1 VEDVRE
7 AERRR
12 IAGGLRDVLAV
23 INSTES
29 IDAILD
35 RVLAQAVALVG
46 IDAGALYLRDPF
58 QPDLL
63 RLQSARDVP
72 EGSLPAAVPLG
83 TPLMGLA
90 VARRRPVML
99 ADFPAV
105 IGEPLAASIDEQLED
120 RGDYLEIVRPGPVS
134 ATDPGQRA
142 RNRLLAAQYP
152 SVLCVPLVAHDED
165 YGAIVLYCRNRNAF
179 SLTCVQLAEAFAQ
192 HSVLAVQNVKLRAQ
206 AEQRLEE
213 LEQRRRVSETLRD
226 LVAIINSGASLDET
240 LDEVLREAGRLLGSD
255 AGAVYV
261 RDDRDPKILKV
272 QRAHHLSERVMAR
285 RVRVGWPVT
294 GLAVLTGRPVVC
306 PDRLA
311 MLRRPTTDEEDDQSE
326 DRGAFLEVVRPI
338 HLTAF
343 DPEQYQVSRDMAP
356 QYPGVVSA
364 PLASRGY
371 VYGAITLFYAAA
383 RTFTDEEVVLVA
395 AFAEQVGLAIE
406 NAHLRR
412 QSERRL
418 RDLEALYRA
427 DESLYRSLRLED
439 VLQALVDVAG
449 DILQAGKIAIYL
461 RDERTG
467 LFSVR
472 AGRGL
477 SEALRADLFTLDEVR
492 IADAGADDEVVEVDD
507 LDRDTRLSPHLRD
520 VCEREGCRA
529 WITSAIRDGQRLL
542 GTFSVGYEEP
552 RVFGADERRL
562 LQALSQRAGLA
573 IQNARLFEQA
583 QQAAMHEERQRLARE
598 LHDAVTQTLFSA
610 SLIAEVTPRLWE
622 RDPVEG
628 RRRLEELRRLT
639 RGALAEMR
647 ALLVELRPGALV
659 EVPLGHLLRQL
670 ADATISRSGL
680 AIEVRVD
687 GERELRPDVQ
697 VGLYRIAQEALNNVV
712 KHAQA
717 QRVDVRLA
725 TEPHGVDLSVRDDG
739 QGFDPASVPP
749 GHLGL
754 GIMRERALAIGAQ
767 LDISNHGGSGTCVLV
782 SWHERDA
789 A

>member
-1 VEDVRE
+1 VDDVRE
-7 AERRR
+7 SERRR
-12 IAGGLRDVLAV
+12 IADGLRDVLAV
-23 INSTES
+23 INSSQS

-35 RVLAQAVALVG
+35 RVVAQAVELVG
-46 IDAGALYLRDPF
+46 SDAGALYLRDPM
-58 QPDLL
+58 QPGLL
-63 RLQSARDVP
+63 HLQAARDVP
-72 EGSLPAAVPLG
+72 ESGLPPTVPLG
-83 TPLMGLA
+83 TPLIGLA
-90 VARRRPVML
+90 VARRRPVIL
-99 ADFPAV
+99 TDFPAV
-105 IGEPLAASIDEQLED
+105 IDEPLAARIDDQLED
-120 RGDYLEIVRPGPVS
+120 HADYLEIVRPGPIS
-134 ATDPGQRA
+134 ASDPGQRA
-142 RNRLLAAQYP
+142 RNRLLAAEYR
-152 SVLCVPLVAHDED
+152 SVLCVPLLAHDED
-165 YGAIVLYCRNRNAF
+165 YGALVLYCRDRDAF

-192 HSVLAVQNVKLRAQ
+192 HSALAVQNVKLRAQ
-206 AEQRLEE
+206 AEQRLDE
-213 LEQRRRVSETLRD
+213 LEQRRRVSDTLRD
-226 LVAIINSGASLDET
+226 LVAIINSGASLDDI

-255 AGAVYV
+255 AGAVYL
-261 RDDRDPKILKV
+261 RDERDPRILKV
-272 QRAHHLSERVMAR
+272 QRSRHLSERVLAR
-285 RVRVGWPVT
+285 RIRVGWPVT

-311 MLRRPTTDEEDDQSE
+311 MLRRPTTDELAEQSE
-326 DRGAFLEVVRPI
+326 DRGAFLEVMRPTRMT
-338 HLTAF
+338 LG
-343 DPEQYQVSRDMAP
+343 DPEQYP
-356 QYPGVVSA
+356 QYPGVVAA
-364 PLASRGY
+364 PLASRGH

-412 QSERRL
+412 QAERRL

-427 DESLYRSLRLED
+427 DESLYRSPRLED

-461 RDERTG
+461 RDDRTG

-472 AGRGL
+472 ASRGL
-477 SEALRADLFTLDEVR
+477 SPVLRGDVFTLDEVR
-492 IADAGADDEVVEVDD
+492 IPRGLADDEVVEVTD
-507 LDRDTRLSPHLRD
+507 LDRDTRLSPRLRS

-529 WITSAIRDGQRLL
+529 WITSAIRDGQNLL
-542 GTFSVGYEEP
+542 GTFSVGYEQP

-562 LQALSQRAGLA
+562 LQALAQRAGLA

-583 QQAAMHEERQRLARE
+583 QQAATHEERQRLARE

-622 RDPVEG
+622 RDPAEG

-680 AIEVRVD
+680 TIDVRID
-687 GERELRPDVQ
+687 GEGELRPDVQ

-717 QRVDVRLA
+717 QRVDLHLV
-725 TEPHGVDLSVRDDG
+725 TERTGVELSVVDDG
-739 QGFDPASVPP
+739 QGFDVASVPP

-754 GIMRERALAIGAQ
+754 GIMRERASAIGAEV
-767 LDISNHGGSGTCVLV
+767 DISKGEGGGTCVLV
-782 SWHERDA
+782 SWREA
-789 A
+789 V